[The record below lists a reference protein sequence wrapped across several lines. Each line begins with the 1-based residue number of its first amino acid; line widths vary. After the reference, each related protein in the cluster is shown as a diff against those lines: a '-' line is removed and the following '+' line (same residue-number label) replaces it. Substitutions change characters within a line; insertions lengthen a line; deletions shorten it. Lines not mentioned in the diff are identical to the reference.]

1 MNRGVGVAEGTE
13 SLIEGYREF
22 RRSEYPAQKRL
33 FETLAACGQGPQ
45 TMVIS
50 CCDSRVDPA
59 RIFSTGPGELFVV
72 RNVANLVPPC
82 VENSDYHG
90 TSAAL
95 EFAVTGLRVRNIVV
109 LGHASCGGV
118 RACLESAH
126 DPGAGGNF
134 IGPWM
139 SILTPVRDRVLREH
153 GEDSP
158 ERRQRALELAGIVQS
173 IENLHSF
180 PFVAQAVAAGELH
193 LHGAYFGIATGELAL
208 LDSASG
214 EFKTVD

>member
-1 MNRGVGVAEGTE
+1 MKRDAEAAAGTE

-33 FETLAACGQGPQ
+33 FETLAARGQVPQ
-45 TMVIS
+45 TMVVS
-50 CCDSRVDPA
+50 CCDSRVDPG

-82 VENSDYHG
+82 VENGDYHG

-118 RACLESAH
+118 RACLEDAR
-126 DPGAGGNF
+126 DPGVGGRF

-139 SILTPVRDRVLREH
+139 SILTPARDKVLSEH
-153 GEDSP
+153 GGDSD
-158 ERRQRALELAGIVQS
+158 EIRQRALELAGVVQS

-180 PFVAQAVAAGELH
+180 PFVAETVAAGELC

-214 EFKTVD
+214 KFNTVA

>member
-1 MNRGVGVAEGTE
+1 MTSDEDTTEGTDR
-13 SLIEGYREF
+13 LIDGYRQF
-22 RRSEYPAQKRL
+22 RRSEYPNQKRL
-33 FETLAACGQGPQ
+33 FETLAARGQVPP

-59 RIFSTGPGELFVV
+59 QIFSAGPGELFVV

-82 VENSDYHG
+82 GEGGDYHG

-95 EFAVTGLRVRNIVV
+95 EFAVTGLRVKNIVV

-118 RACLESAH
+118 RACLEGAQ
-126 DPGAGGNF
+126 DPGVGGRF

-139 SILTPVRDRVLREH
+139 SILTPARDKVLSEH
-153 GEDSP
+153 GNASDET
-158 ERRQRALELAGIVQS
+158 RQRALELAGIVQS

-180 PFVAQAVAAGELH
+180 PFVAQAVAAGELR

-208 LDSASG
+208 LDGPSG
-214 EFKTVD
+214 RFNTVA

>member
-1 MNRGVGVAEGTE
+1 M
-13 SLIEGYREF
+13 I
-22 RRSEYPAQKRL
+22 
-33 FETLAACGQGPQ
+33 
-45 TMVIS
+45 
-50 CCDSRVDPA
+50 
-59 RIFSTGPGELFVV
+59 
-72 RNVANLVPPC
+72 
-82 VENSDYHG
+82 
-90 TSAAL
+90 
-95 EFAVTGLRVRNIVV
+95 
-109 LGHASCGGV
+109 SCGGV

-126 DPGAGGNF
+126 DPAAGGNV

-139 SILTPVRDRVLREH
+139 SILTPVRDRVLRDN

-180 PFVAQAVAAGELH
+180 PFVAQAVAAGEL
-193 LHGAYFGIATGELAL
+193 AL

>member
-1 MNRGVGVAEGTE
+1 MKRDIEAEAGTE

-33 FETLAACGQGPQ
+33 FEALAARGQVPQ

-50 CCDSRVDPA
+50 CCDSRVDPG
-59 RIFSTGPGELFVV
+59 RIFSAGPGELFVV

-82 VENSDYHG
+82 GKGGDYHG

-95 EFAVTGLRVRNIVV
+95 EFAVTGLKVRNIVV

-118 RACLESAH
+118 KACLEGAQ
-126 DPGAGGNF
+126 DPGVGGRF

-139 SILTPVRDRVLREH
+139 SILTSARDKVLSEH
-153 GEDSP
+153 ADASDEI
-158 ERRQRALELAGIVQS
+158 RQRALELAGIVQS

-180 PFVAQAVAAGELH
+180 PFVAQAVAAGDLS
-193 LHGAYFGIATGELAL
+193 LQGAYFGIATGELAL
-208 LDSASG
+208 LDSTSG
-214 EFKTVD
+214 RFNTVA